1 MIMLPWFGGMK
12 YATISHCL
20 FPVKLFSGNSRV
32 ETNQNVCI
40 WAEASDKLQ
49 ECLHIHQNSE

>member
-1 MIMLPWFGGMK
+1 MLPWFGGMK